1 VNDPNRRLARLTSLV
16 LLAALATACSAVL
29 GIEPFSMGDPGCT
42 VDMAEGTE
50 CVTCVQVACGSQ
62 LTGVTTGC
70 GDYLTCV
77 CPGGAYDASAM
88 SSCASKAKA
97 ESCTSAADSL
107 SSCKKAN
114 CASSCVAGDAGGPG

>member
-1 VNDPNRRLARLTSLV
+1 VNDSHGYCARLTPVV

-42 VDMAEGTE
+42 VDMAEGAE
-50 CVTCVQVACGSQ
+50 CVTCLQGACGAQ
-62 LTGVTTGC
+62 ETAVTTGC
-70 GDYLTCV
+70 GDYLSCV

-88 SSCASKAKA
+88 SACASKARA

-114 CASSCVAGDAGGPG
+114 CASSCAVGDAGGAG